1 MRDWPLEN
9 TEIGM
14 EQKVFWYDFFKK
26 ILPQKYENKRIKG
39 GVCS

>member
-14 EQKVFWYDFFKK
+14 EQKVFWYDFLKNFTMK
-26 ILPQKYENKRIKG
+26 IKE
-39 GVCS
+39 